1 MNNLSLMDTIKEV
14 GDLGMK
20 GKKIPDFYEQFIIDE
35 HNQRSRGSGYEGQKD
50 PRLL

>member
-1 MNNLSLMDTIKEV
+1 MDTIKEV

-35 HNQRSRGSGYEGQKD
+35 HNQSKKSGILKN
-50 PRLL
+50 LLSSQIQIWKS

>member
-20 GKKIPDFYEQFIIDE
+20 GKKIPDFYEQFIIDG
-35 HNQRSRGSGYEGQKD
+35 HNQSKKSGIWT
-50 PRLL
+50 